1 MKCKKTQFVSLEAP
15 FIIQPQLLLQKTSI
29 LNMLSITICE
39 TTAQFICVY
48 QHLISLFQQKERM
61 VKPYEIRTKGKKKEE
76 EQK

>member
-1 MKCKKTQFVSLEAP
+1 
-15 FIIQPQLLLQKTSI
+15 
-29 LNMLSITICE
+29 MLSITICE